1 MALPISFPFGPGFS
15 LLDLTSM
22 TERVHSGYY
31 SCLRL
36 FLADFRRI
44 ILNCRSYNERGTEY
58 YKCAANLEKFFMTK
72 MKSMGLWYDLNA

>member
-1 MALPISFPFGPGFS
+1 
-15 LLDLTSM
+15 M

-72 MKSMGLWYDLNA
+72 LKSLGLWYDLNAWHEEKNRSHSDVYVVSF